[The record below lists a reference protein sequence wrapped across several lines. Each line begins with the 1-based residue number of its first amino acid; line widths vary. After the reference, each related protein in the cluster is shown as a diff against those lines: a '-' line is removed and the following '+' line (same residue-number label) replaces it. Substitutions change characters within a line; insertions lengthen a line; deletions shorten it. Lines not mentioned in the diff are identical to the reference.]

1 MKQRILV
8 GVSLAM
14 VLLSSCGSGGLAFT
28 PGSGLKAQYY
38 DALEFVGTPVTQTDP
53 QINFDWMAGSP
64 TPGIA
69 PETFSVRWSGN
80 ILIPY
85 GEEYTFYVTSD
96 DGVRLWVKGQS
107 LVSQWNEHNS
117 TEYSAKITLEGSKR
131 YPVRLEYFENGGVAS
146 VKLEWSSP
154 TVSRQVIPTK
164 YLYPAP

>member
-8 GVSLAM
+8 GISLAL
-14 VLLSSCGSGGLAFT
+14 VLLSSCGSGGLGFT

-38 DALEFVGTPVTQTDP
+38 DALEFAGTPVTQTDP
-53 QINFDWMAGSP
+53 QIDFDWMAGSP

-69 PETFSVRWSGN
+69 LETFSVRWSGD

-85 GEEYTFYVTSD
+85 GEEYTFYVTAD
-96 DGVRLWVKGQS
+96 DGVRLSVKGQS
-107 LVSQWNEHNS
+107 LINEWNEQS
-117 TEYSAKITLEGSKR
+117 ATEYNAKVTLEAGKK
-131 YPVRLEYFENGGVAS
+131 YPIVLEYFENGGVAS

-154 TVSRQVIPTK
+154 TVSRQVIPSK